1 MTQTVTLELSYPY
14 HLGIGLSLALILIL
28 SLSYRT
34 LAKSQMARRW
44 SLAASSLLFLRFLIL
59 VVAILGWRQG
69 REAGALLASLS
80 PFAGL
85 AGVLFIGWAA
95 LFPRRSGPVD
105 LGLVAA
111 LLLCLVGLVST
122 LLLAALATQG
132 TPNTIDLLW
141 SAATLLA
148 CLVIGFA
155 LLVRRP
161 GQWAFYLTGFVL
173 LAAAHGALAAIRV
186 WQGSTASLAS
196 VFPLVEVIAYSLFA
210 LGAARGL
217 AMERIKVEVRRGEV
231 AASAKAGIGVS
242 SELLGDVFG
251 LGSAVDRSDLA
262 ARATRTIARALHLEY
277 CLMLTPPDPSGELVI
292 ATGYD
297 LLHEQ
302 DIPGA
307 SVDVKRMPEISAALS
322 RRRVLTLPGG
332 GHSPDTLTLQKTL
345 GTEHLGPA
353 LLVPITFQDELY
365 GGILTLSPSSRE
377 GWSDEERAAL
387 ERIALHVAIRLDQLQ
402 HFGAATADAEGTLS
416 ALAHAYSH
424 IESLTQENERLTRAI
439 ALAGGD
445 PAVLPTDV
453 AGLLATQQ
461 EAQETIRILEAEIER
476 LKAAQVTPFSGT
488 AEEAEL
494 LTNRLQA
501 VLQELAAV
509 RARLRVMEEG
519 AATPA
524 NAVPVLDVGAIGSL
538 IQELRLPLSSVSDC
552 ADLML
557 GDSVGP
563 LAPTQ
568 RRLLESVRNGVK
580 HIGILLADLSQIAAI
595 ETKTAELARAPVNVA
610 HCAEHAL
617 VQTQASLEAGKH
629 TVRLDIPD
637 DLPAV
642 LGDQDA
648 ITLILVHLIY
658 NAAGA
663 SPEGSEIIVSTQEQ
677 VRTEGGKTG
686 FVSVACTDAGPGI
699 RPEDLGQVFQRPDQL
714 GRPIFGLGNTGIGL
728 AVVRTLAEALGG
740 RVWAEGQPGAGSTIV
755 VLLPAAQRQ
764 PSLGGPAQAA

>member
-1 MTQTVTLELSYPY
+1 MTQTVTLALSYPY
-14 HLGIGLSLALILIL
+14 HLAINLSLALILIL

-44 SLAASSLLFLRFLIL
+44 SLAASSLLFLRLLIL
-59 VVAILGWRQG
+59 GVAFLDWLQG

-95 LFPRRSGPVD
+95 RFPRRRKPVD
-105 LGLVAA
+105 LVFVAA

-122 LLLAALATQG
+122 LLLSALAGQG
-132 TPNTIDLLW
+132 VSNTISLLW

-148 CLVIGFA
+148 CLAIGLA
-155 LLVRRP
+155 LLIRPP

-173 LAAAHGALAAIRV
+173 LAAVHGALAAVLV
-186 WQGSTASLAS
+186 WQGSTASLAY

-217 AMERIKVEVRRGEV
+217 AMERITVEVRRGQV
-231 AASAKAGIGVS
+231 AASAKAGMGVS

-262 ARATRTIARALHLEY
+262 TRATRTIARALHLEY
-277 CLMLTPPDPSGELVI
+277 CLMLTPPDPSGELVV

-307 SVDVKRMPEISAALS
+307 SFDVHRMPEIGAALS
-322 RRRVLTLPGG
+322 RRRVLALPGG
-332 GHSPDTLTLQKTL
+332 SGSPDTMTLQKTL
-345 GTEHLGPA
+345 GAEYLGPG
-353 LLVPITFQDELY
+353 LLVPVAFQDELY
-365 GGILTLSPSSRE
+365 GGILALSPTSRE
-377 GWSDEERAAL
+377 GWSNEERAAL
-387 ERIALHVAIRLDQLQ
+387 ERIALHVAIRLDQLR
-402 HFGAATADAEGTLS
+402 HFGAAGADAEGTLS
-416 ALAHAYSH
+416 ALAHAYRH
-424 IESLTQENERLTRAI
+424 IESLTQENERLTRAVTQ
-439 ALAGGD
+439 AGGD
-445 PAVLPTDV
+445 VAALPADIT
-453 AGLLATQQ
+453 GLLATQQ
-461 EAQETIRILEAEIER
+461 EAQETIRILEAEIGR

-494 LTNRLQA
+494 LTNQLQA
-501 VLQELAAV
+501 VLQELSGV
-509 RARLRVMEEG
+509 RARLRAMEEG

-524 NAVPVLDVGAIGSL
+524 NAVPVLDVGAIASL
-538 IQELRLPLSSVSDC
+538 IQGLKQPLSSVSDC

-568 RRLLESVRNGVK
+568 RRLLERVRSGVK

-595 ETKTAELARAPVNVA
+595 ETKTAELARVPVNLA

-617 VQTQASLEAGKH
+617 VQAQASLQAGKH

-637 DLPAV
+637 DFPAV

-648 ITLILVHLIY
+648 ITLILIHLIH
-658 NAAGA
+658 NAAAA
-663 SPEGSEIIVSTQEQ
+663 SPEGSEIAVSTKEQ
-677 VRTEGGKTG
+677 VRPDGGKTG
-686 FVSVACTDAGPGI
+686 FVSVACSDAGPGI
-699 RPEDLGQVFQRPDQL
+699 RPQDLGRVFQRPEQL
-714 GRPIFGLGNTGIGL
+714 GRPVFGLGDTGIGL

-740 RVWAEGQPGAGSTIV
+740 RVWAEGKPGAGTTIV
-755 VLLPAAQRQ
+755 VLLPAAQGK
-764 PSLGGPAQAA
+764 PSLGSPAQAA